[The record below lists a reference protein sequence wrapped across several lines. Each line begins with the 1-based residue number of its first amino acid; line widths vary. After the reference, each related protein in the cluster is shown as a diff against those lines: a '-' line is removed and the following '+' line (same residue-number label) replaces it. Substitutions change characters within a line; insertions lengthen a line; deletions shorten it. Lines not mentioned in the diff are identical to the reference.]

1 VALDKQKMPEKRA
14 TEIVEALEREIQEY
28 NEGEGGMPLRKWQAR
43 AREEIAAAIREI
55 QLMTTLRETMRMDR
69 WGKVVMRIAFMLLA
83 ASFSFL
89 AFWMGVV
96 YIGQAYGFGWGAA
109 AAGSAALLSIM
120 FVIVGLSFDID

>member
-1 VALDKQKMPEKRA
+1 MDKQKSPEKRA
-14 TEIVEALEREIQEY
+14 SEIVEALEREIEEY

-43 AREEIAAAIREI
+43 AREEITAAIRET
-55 QLMTTLRETMRMDR
+55 QLVTSLRETIRLDR
-69 WGKVVMRIAFMLLA
+69 LGKAVMRIAFMLLA
-83 ASFSFL
+83 AAFSFL

-109 AAGSAALLSIM
+109 SAGSAAVLAVL